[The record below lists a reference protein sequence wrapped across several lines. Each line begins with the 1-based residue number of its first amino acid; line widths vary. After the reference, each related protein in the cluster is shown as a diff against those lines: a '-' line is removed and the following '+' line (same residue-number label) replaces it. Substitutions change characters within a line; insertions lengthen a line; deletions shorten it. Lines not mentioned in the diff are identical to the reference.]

1 MRSESKRI
9 SRLYKS
15 SIIRALFLDYCV
27 QNMGGSFSQYQFIK
41 DHESEKKLWFS
52 ISQQELQKEIDFLE
66 KLGLIEVT
74 KNESITLTDKGFSSV
89 EKGVYW
95 DRMKSLTSEVRL
107 YRNQVIT
114 IVIAS
119 LSAVLSAIT
128 LVVKLMEK

>member
-27 QNMGGSFSQYQFIK
+27 QNMGGSFSQYLFIK

-74 KNESITLTDKGFSSV
+74 KNESIKLTDKGFSSV

-128 LVVKLMEK
+128 LVLKLMEK

>member
-27 QNMGGSFSQYQFIK
+27 QNMGGSFSQYQFIR
-41 DHESEKKLWFS
+41 DHDAEKKILFS
-52 ISQQELQKEIDFLE
+52 ISQHELQKEIDFLE
-66 KLGLIEVT
+66 RLGLIEVT
-74 KNESITLTDKGFSSV
+74 KNESIKLTEKGFSSV

-114 IVIAS
+114 IFIAS
-119 LSAVLSAIT
+119 LSALLSAGT
-128 LVVKLMEK
+128 LALKLLEK

>member
-41 DHESEKKLWFS
+41 DHESEKKLWFL

-74 KNESITLTDKGFSSV
+74 KNKSIKLTDKGFSSV

-128 LVVKLMEK
+128 LAIKLMEK